1 MSKGDMASVERN
13 KRTVGSLN
21 IKEREICLR
30 EYKEC
35 ELWLTAS
42 FVLSVYIKLPNVRVT
57 SHYQLVCSDGIMS
70 QQKKINKLKKP
81 QKLLPL
87 GHSSKTH
94 ERSYS

>member
-30 EYKEC
+30 EYEEC

-42 FVLSVYIKLPNVRVT
+42 FVLSVY
-57 SHYQLVCSDGIMS
+57 SYQILELRLIISWSVQMASC
-70 QQKKINKLKKP
+70 L
-81 QKLLPL
+81 
-87 GHSSKTH
+87 SK
-94 ERSYS
+94 RK